1 MPAADASRGR
11 FYPSGVVYSQ
21 RRMKRP
27 THLLLQATA
36 AVLCLLVLPS
46 AAASQEVVFLTRH
59 AERAD
64 QSSDSLLSSAGK
76 IRAKRLAEIL
86 KDGKITQ
93 IFTSEKKRTI
103 LTAAPLA
110 TALHLQPTQV
120 PANDIDALLAQVR
133 AAGPHD
139 RLLIVGHSDTVPEI
153 MTRLGVPPP
162 PIGIPDTEFNNLFM
176 LIPQASGPARL
187 VRLRFN

>member
-1 MPAADASRGR
+1 MPAVDASRGR
-11 FYPSGVVYSQ
+11 FYPSSVVYSH
-21 RRMKRP
+21 RRMKRHTP
-27 THLLLQATA
+27 LLLQATA
-36 AVLCLLVLPS
+36 AVVCLLVLPS

-86 KDGKITQ
+86 KDSKITQ

-110 TALHLQPTQV
+110 ALLHLQPTRV
-120 PANDIDALLAQVR
+120 PANDIPGLVARVR

-153 MTRLGVPPP
+153 MSRLGVPPP
-162 PIGIPDTEFNNLFM
+162 PIVIGDTEFNNLFM
-176 LIPQASGPARL
+176 LVPQVSGPPRF